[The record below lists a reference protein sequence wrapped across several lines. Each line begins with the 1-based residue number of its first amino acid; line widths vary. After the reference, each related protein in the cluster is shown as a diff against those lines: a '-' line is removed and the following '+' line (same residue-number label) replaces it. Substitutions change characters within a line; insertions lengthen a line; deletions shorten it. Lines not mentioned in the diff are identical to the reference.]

1 MNNIIPEIL
10 SDDLFDK
17 LWELDL
23 FDEVKLRNYKIRKE
37 YQKLRREKI
46 KSPAAIE
53 MLLTEYPYLQFDT
66 VRKIVCVPPKKKSI
80 L

>member
-23 FDEVKLRNYKIRKE
+23 FDEVKLRNYKI
-37 YQKLRREKI
+37 
-46 KSPAAIE
+46 
-53 MLLTEYPYLQFDT
+53 
-66 VRKIVCVPPKKKSI
+66 VPI
-80 L
+80 